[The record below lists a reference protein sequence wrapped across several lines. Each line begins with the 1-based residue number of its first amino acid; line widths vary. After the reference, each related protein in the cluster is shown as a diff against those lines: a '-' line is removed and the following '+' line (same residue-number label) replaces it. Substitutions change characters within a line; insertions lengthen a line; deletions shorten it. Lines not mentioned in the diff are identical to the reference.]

1 ESEPRIAATV
11 RNQYRIFL
19 VDEFQDVSP
28 LQYRLLRA
36 WLGDREDL
44 CVVGDTSQ
52 TIYSFTGA
60 TTDYLLDFI
69 QHFRNATQITLIRD
83 YRSTP
88 QIVDLA
94 NRLLTER
101 TKADRPALPRWPE
114 PLELLSQREAG
125 PDPVFAECSH
135 DQAES
140 EWVTKHIQE
149 LLNAGQKGSD

>member
-1 ESEPRIAATV
+1 
-11 RNQYRIFL
+11 
-19 VDEFQDVSP
+19 
-28 LQYRLLRA
+28 
-36 WLGDREDL
+36 
-44 CVVGDTSQ
+44 
-52 TIYSFTGA
+52 
-60 TTDYLLDFI
+60 
-69 QHFRNATQITLIRD
+69 
-83 YRSTP
+83 RSTP

-149 LLNAGQKGSD
+149 LANADQNGSDIAQLYRTTEQSAAFEQNLSDPMISYQVRGAERYFNR